1 MTGQPNDYE
10 HRAEGEST
18 FEWPLDSAGMRM
30 SADELL
36 DSLLATIQHLNHT
49 DAWPLTILP
58 PRFGDVLVDRERRG
72 WPSPPYCSR
81 WWPIRRT
88 SQRCP

>member
-30 SADELL
+30 SAGELL
-36 DSLLATIQHLNHT
+36 DSLLATIRHLNRT

-58 PRFGDVLVDRERRG
+58 PRWTDVMVDRERRQISAVCLWKRKPAKNHKEG
-72 WPSPPYCSR
+72 
-81 WWPIRRT
+81 
-88 SQRCP
+88 

>member
-30 SADELL
+30 SAGELL
-36 DSLLATIQHLNHT
+36 DSLLATHPASQPHGRMATDHTAATLDGRDGRPGTPPDLAVCLWKRKPAKNHKE
-49 DAWPLTILP
+49 
-58 PRFGDVLVDRERRG
+58 G
-72 WPSPPYCSR
+72 
-81 WWPIRRT
+81 
-88 SQRCP
+88 